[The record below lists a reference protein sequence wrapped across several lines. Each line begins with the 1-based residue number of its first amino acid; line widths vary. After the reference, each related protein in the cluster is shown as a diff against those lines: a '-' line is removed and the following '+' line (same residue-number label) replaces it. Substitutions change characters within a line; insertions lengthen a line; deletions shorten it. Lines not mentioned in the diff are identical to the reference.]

1 MEILIT
7 IGYIAICVLFFS
19 LAIAIHEFGHFIVA
33 LKLGLRVERFSIGF
47 GPAIWKKTWKGV
59 EYRIS
64 WIPLGGYVS
73 IPDVDPEGTKA
84 IEGGTYPPSEASAEG
99 GSMRGGNGESSSAK
113 ASASAK
119 AKADKSEDRK
129 TISPWKE
136 IAVAVAGPG
145 MNIVLAVVLAFLL
158 AAIPSVRFGEL
169 PATITEAKPGGP
181 AEKAGIRPG
190 DTVLS
195 VDGRLVSTWTE
206 MRVEFQIVG
215 GRETDVVLRD
225 KDGVERTVKV
235 TPERDPVT
243 GMYFIDAAHIAKE
256 EVAAGWMP
264 HRNPLKQ
271 LAWDSGSIFRVLKGL
286 VTPKEVKNT
295 ANALG
300 GPQMIAE
307 SIYKSVRRDF
317 WDGVG
322 FLRYL
327 NVNLAVLNLLPI
339 PVLDGGLIMF
349 ALLALVFRR
358 RVPEKIVSTL
368 SMTFM
373 VLLLGAM
380 AILIFRDAQ
389 RSWRI
394 HTYKP
399 ATEETAETNTVTTV
413 TNETDNTSN

>member
-84 IEGGTYPPSEASAEG
+84 IEGSETDKD
-99 GSMRGGNGESSSAK
+99 SSSADK
-113 ASASAK
+113 AEK
-119 AKADKSEDRK
+119 
-129 TISPWKE
+129 ISPWKE

-158 AAIPSVRFGEL
+158 SAIPSVRFGEL
-169 PATITEAKPGGP
+169 PAEIASTIEGGP
-181 AEKAGIRPG
+181 AEKAGIRKG
-190 DTVLS
+190 DTVVS
-195 VDGRLVSTWTE
+195 IDGRKVGNWTE
-206 MRVEFQIVG
+206 MQVEFQIVG
-215 GRETDVVLRD
+215 ARETDVVLRD
-225 KDGVERTVKV
+225 KEGVERTVKV
-235 TPERDPVT
+235 TPEQDPVS
-243 GMYFIDAAHIAKE
+243 GAYFIQAISLPKENMAAS
-256 EVAAGWMP
+256 WMP
-264 HRNPLKQ
+264 HRSPIKQ
-271 LAWDSGSIFRVLKGL
+271 LAWDAGAIFRVLKGL
-286 VTPKEVKNT
+286 VTPKEMKNT
-295 ANALG
+295 AKALG
-300 GPQMIAE
+300 GPQMIVE
-307 SIYKSVRRDF
+307 GIYKSVRRDF

-322 FLRYL
+322 FLRFL

-349 ALLALVFRR
+349 ALLALIFRR
-358 RVPEKIVSTL
+358 RVPEKVVSAL

-373 VLLLGAM
+373 VLLLCAM
-380 AILIFRDAQ
+380 ATLIFRDAQ

-399 ATEETAETNTVTTV
+399 AAEETAETNTVTTV
-413 TNETDNTSN
+413 TNTNETDNASN

>member
-7 IGYIAICVLFFS
+7 IGYIAICIVFFS

-59 EYRIS
+59 EYRVS
-64 WIPLGGYVS
+64 WIPLGGYVM
-73 IPDVDPEGTKA
+73 IPDVDPEGTKT
-84 IEGGTYPPSEASAEG
+84 IEGGAE
-99 GSMRGGNGESSSAK
+99 SKEPAK
-113 ASASAK
+113 
-119 AKADKSEDRK
+119 K

-136 IAVAVAGPG
+136 ITVAVAGPG

-181 AEKAGIRPG
+181 AEKAGIRSG

-195 VDGRLVSTWTE
+195 VDGRPVATWTE

-225 KDGVERTVKV
+225 KDGVERAVKV

-271 LAWDSGSIFRVLKGL
+271 LAWDAGSIFRVLKGL

-349 ALLALVFRR
+349 ALLALIFRR
-358 RVPEKIVSTL
+358 RVPEKVVSTL

-373 VLLLGAM
+373 VLLLAAM
-380 AILIFRDAQ
+380 ATLIFRDAQ

-399 ATEETAETNTVTTV
+399 TAEETAETNMVTTV

>member
-7 IGYIAICVLFFS
+7 IGYIAICIVFFS

-84 IEGGTYPPSEASAEG
+84 IEGSETDKD
-99 GSMRGGNGESSSAK
+99 SSSADK
-113 ASASAK
+113 AEK
-119 AKADKSEDRK
+119 
-129 TISPWKE
+129 ISPWKE

-158 AAIPSVRFGEL
+158 SAIPSVRFGEL
-169 PATITEAKPGGP
+169 PAEIASTIEGGP
-181 AEKAGIRPG
+181 AEKAGIRKG
-190 DTVLS
+190 DTVIS
-195 VDGRLVSTWTE
+195 IDGRKVGNWTE
-206 MRVEFQIVG
+206 MQVEFQIVG
-215 GRETDVVLRD
+215 ARETDVVLRD
-225 KDGVERTVKV
+225 KEGVERTVKV
-235 TPERDPVT
+235 TPEQDPVS
-243 GMYFIDAAHIAKE
+243 GAYFIQAISLPKENMAAS
-256 EVAAGWMP
+256 WMP
-264 HRNPLKQ
+264 HRSPIKQ
-271 LAWDSGSIFRVLKGL
+271 LAWDAGAIFRVLKGL
-286 VTPKEVKNT
+286 VTPKEMKNT
-295 ANALG
+295 AKALG
-300 GPQMIAE
+300 GPQMIVE
-307 SIYKSVRRDF
+307 GIYKSVRRDF

-322 FLRYL
+322 FLRFL

-349 ALLALVFRR
+349 ALLALIFRR
-358 RVPEKIVSTL
+358 RVPEKVVSTL

-373 VLLLGAM
+373 VLLLCAM

-399 ATEETAETNTVTTV
+399 EAGETTGTNTVTTV
-413 TNETDNTSN
+413 TNETDNASN

>member
-7 IGYIAICVLFFS
+7 IGYIAICIVFFS

-47 GPAIWKKTWKGV
+47 GPAIWKKTWRGV
-59 EYRIS
+59 EYRVS

-99 GSMRGGNGESSSAK
+99 GSMRGGNEESSSAK
-113 ASASAK
+113 AT
-119 AKADKSEDRK
+119 EDRK

-181 AEKAGIRPG
+181 AEKAGIRSG

-195 VDGRLVSTWTE
+195 VDGRPVATWTE

-271 LAWDSGSIFRVLKGL
+271 LAWDAGSIFRVLKGL

-349 ALLALVFRR
+349 ALLALIFRR

>member
-7 IGYIAICVLFFS
+7 VGYIAVCVVFFS

-33 LKLGLRVERFSIGF
+33 LKLGLKVERFSLGF
-47 GPAIWKKTWKGV
+47 GPAIWKKTWRGV

-64 WIPLGGYVS
+64 WIPLGGYVM

-84 IEGGTYPPSEASAEG
+84 IEGGADKD
-99 GSMRGGNGESSSAK
+99 GESGNAAPAGRK
-113 ASASAK
+113 AVP
-119 AKADKSEDRK
+119 
-129 TISPWKE
+129 PWKE
-136 IAVAVAGPG
+136 IAVSVAGPG
-145 MNIVLAVVLAFLL
+145 MNIVLAVALAFLL

-169 PATITEAKPGGP
+169 PATITKANPGGP
-181 AEKAGIRPG
+181 AEKAGILPG

-195 VDGRLVSTWTE
+195 VDGRPVSTWTE
-206 MRVEFQIVG
+206 MRVEFQFVG
-215 GRETDVVLRD
+215 GREADVVLRD
-225 KDGVERTVKV
+225 KNGEERTVKV
-235 TPERDPVT
+235 TPEQDPVT
-243 GMYFIDAAHIAKE
+243 GVYFIDAVHIAKE

-271 LAWDSGSIFRVLKGL
+271 LAWDAGSIFRVLKGL

-295 ANALG
+295 AKALG

-307 SIYKSVRRDF
+307 SIYNSVRRDF

-322 FLRYL
+322 FLRFL

-349 ALLALVFRR
+349 ALIALVFRR
-358 RVPEKIVSTL
+358 RVPEKVVSAL

-373 VLLLGAM
+373 VLLIGAF
-380 AILIFRDAQ
+380 AILIFRDAR

-394 HTYKP
+394 HTWKP
-399 ATEETAETNTVTTV
+399 ETEEVDIFDELDSLPEGTTV
-413 TNETDNTSN
+413 TNETGNASN

>member
-1 MEILIT
+1 MAKMEILIT
-7 IGYIAICVLFFS
+7 IGYIAICVVFFS

-33 LKLGLRVERFSIGF
+33 LKLGLRVERFSLGF

-84 IEGGTYPPSEASAEG
+84 IEGSES
-99 GSMRGGNGESSSAK
+99 NGDSSA
-113 ASASAK
+113 AV
-119 AKADKSEDRK
+119 K
-129 TISPWKE
+129 TEKISPWKE

-158 AAIPSVRFGEL
+158 SAIPSVRFGEL
-169 PATITEAKPGGP
+169 PAEIASTIEGGP
-181 AEKAGIRPG
+181 AEKAGIRKG
-190 DTVLS
+190 DTVVS
-195 VDGRLVSTWTE
+195 IDGRKVGNWTE
-206 MRVEFQIVG
+206 MQVEFQIVG
-215 GRETDVVLRD
+215 ARETDVVLRD
-225 KDGVERTVKV
+225 KEGVERTVKV
-235 TPERDPVT
+235 TPEQDPVS
-243 GMYFIDAAHIAKE
+243 GAYFIQAISLPKENMAAS
-256 EVAAGWMP
+256 WMP
-264 HRNPLKQ
+264 HRNPIKQ
-271 LAWDSGSIFRVLKGL
+271 LAWDAGAIFRVLKGL
-286 VTPKEVKNT
+286 VTPKEMKNT
-295 ANALG
+295 AKALG
-300 GPQMIAE
+300 GPQMIVE
-307 SIYKSVRRDF
+307 GIYKSVRRDF

-322 FLRYL
+322 FLRFL

-349 ALLALVFRR
+349 ALLALIFRR
-358 RVPEKIVSTL
+358 RVPEKVVSTL

-373 VLLLGAM
+373 VLLLCAM

-399 ATEETAETNTVTTV
+399 EAEEAAGTNTVTTV
-413 TNETDNTSN
+413 TNETDNASN

>member
-7 IGYIAICVLFFS
+7 IGYIAICVVFFS

-33 LKLGLRVERFSIGF
+33 LKLGLRVERFSLGF

-64 WIPLGGYVS
+64 WIPLGGYVM

-84 IEGGTYPPSEASAEG
+84 IEGGAE
-99 GSMRGGNGESSSAK
+99 NKESG
-113 ASASAK
+113 
-119 AKADKSEDRK
+119 DKRK
-129 TISPWKE
+129 TISPWME

-195 VDGRLVSTWTE
+195 VDGRPVATWTE

-215 GRETDVVLRD
+215 GRETDVVLRN

-264 HRNPLKQ
+264 HRNPIKQ
-271 LAWDSGSIFRVLKGL
+271 LAWDAGSIFRVLKGL

-349 ALLALVFRR
+349 ALIALIFRR
-358 RVPEKIVSTL
+358 RVPEKVVSTL

-399 ATEETAETNTVTTV
+399 TAEETAETNTVTTV
-413 TNETDNTSN
+413 TNETNNTSN